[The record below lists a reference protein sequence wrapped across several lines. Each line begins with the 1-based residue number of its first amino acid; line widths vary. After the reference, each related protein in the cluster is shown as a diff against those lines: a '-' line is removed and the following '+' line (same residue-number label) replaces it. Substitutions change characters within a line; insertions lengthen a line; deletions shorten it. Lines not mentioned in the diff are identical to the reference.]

1 MFLLRNVL
9 LLFYFYPFQGLS
21 FAFPLIRL
29 TLCHV
34 ILKCHIMSR
43 HPFIVTVD
51 LFLYPWHG

>member
-21 FAFPLIRL
+21 FAFPLIRF

-51 LFLYPWHG
+51 